1 VKVLYA
7 TDGFKPALQAS
18 QLLQRICAKD
28 RIEITVMSVTH
39 TGIPAPEHM
48 PLMLDPLPS
57 RREDTL
63 AIVDAAVEKLL
74 AAGFKARGHTAE
86 GHPGQEIVRAVEE
99 DWYDLIVMGGGR
111 RSWLGSR
118 LLGSV
123 STYVLHSSPWS
134 VLIVHETLS
143 EGGEGR
149 VLVGADGSR
158 GSDFTISTLARFA
171 DPARTKITVVSVVP
185 PHSPLLFPDPAGA
198 VHIPPEALEQN
209 QEIEKQ
215 MRNRAQSHAE
225 RAATQ
230 LRDGGF
236 EVKAHIATGSPT
248 EQLLKGAESGDFDL
262 VAVGSRGLGPFRRA
276 LLGSVSDHVVRH
288 SRAALV
294 GRQLAA

>member
-1 VKVLYA
+1 MKVLCA

-18 QLLQRICAKD
+18 QLLQRIGSKD

-63 AIVDAAVEKLL
+63 AIVDAAVEKLV
-74 AAGFKARGHTAE
+74 AAGFKAGGHTAE
-86 GHPGQEIVRAVEE
+86 GHPGQEIVRSVEE
-99 DWYDLIVMGGGR
+99 DWFDLIVMGGGR
-111 RSWLGSR
+111 RSWLGNR

-134 VLIVHETLS
+134 VLIVHEALS

-158 GSDFTISTLARFA
+158 GSDFTISALARFA
-171 DPARTKITVVSVVP
+171 DPAGTKIAVISVVP
-185 PHSPLLFPDPAGA
+185 PYSPLLFPDPGGA
-198 VHIPPEALEQN
+198 VHIPPEAVEQN

-215 MRNRAQSHAE
+215 MRNRAQRQAE
-225 RAATQ
+225 GAAAQ

-236 EVKAHIATGSPT
+236 EVEAHIATGSPT
-248 EQLLKGAESGDFDL
+248 EELLKEAESGDFDL

-294 GRQLAA
+294 GRRLAA